1 MIDKLVLLCP
11 VIRREIETLALQR
24 GQQTS
29 SYERCLDLRYTSLAL
44 PVRLYIGG
52 RRNGHHKAE
61 FIGVATLGL
70 PRTTEIAE
78 LLFPDLRQV
87 RIYRIDLCT
96 DLLGIPPS
104 FFLLNAVIPRRQ
116 NYALFR
122 SRSGTSFYLEFSRQ
136 RRTLFYDRGRFLRK
150 KSHPLAK
157 VFGHSQLTRVE
168 IQMSGAAVPFRRFQD
183 FSAYTEFDPL
193 AGIRFMKLS
202 IADRTRTPVK
212 QLAAFG
218 LRWFIR
224 RHGQQ
229 ATSRMF
235 PSSAW
240 SAIQK
245 TYLRTME
252 ASDIPAIRR
261 SMRESTRRWLAGQ
274 ILFPRAK

>member
-1 MIDKLVLLCP
+1 VIDKLVLLCP
-11 VIRREIETLALQR
+11 AVRRGIESLVLAR
-24 GQQTS
+24 GERSS
-29 SYERCLDLRYTSLAL
+29 SYERCLDLRDTSLAL
-44 PVRLYIGG
+44 PVRLYVRG
-52 RRNGHHKAE
+52 RHNGLHKAE
-61 FIGVATLGL
+61 LIGVATLGL
-70 PRTTEIAE
+70 PRTTEIAK
-78 LLFPDLRQV
+78 LLFQDLRQV

-122 SRSGTSFYLEFSRQ
+122 SRSGTSFYLEVSRQ
-136 RRTLFYDRGRFLRK
+136 RRTLFYDRGRLLRK
-150 KSHPLAK
+150 KRHALAK
-157 VFGHSQLTRVE
+157 VFGRSQLTRAE

-183 FSAYTEFDPL
+183 FSAYAEFDPL

-218 LRWFIR
+218 LRWLIR

-245 TYLRTME
+245 TYLRPME

-274 ILFPRAK
+274 ILFPRAQ